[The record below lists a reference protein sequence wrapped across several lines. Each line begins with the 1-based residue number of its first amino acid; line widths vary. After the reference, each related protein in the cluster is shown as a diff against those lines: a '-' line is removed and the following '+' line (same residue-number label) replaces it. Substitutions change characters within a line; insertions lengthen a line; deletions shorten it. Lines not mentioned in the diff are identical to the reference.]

1 MSKGMTAKLK
11 VAARTAGADLVGIAN
26 IGRFDGIDP
35 QHHPASIFPE
45 VRSVVVL
52 GKRVVRG
59 CLRGVEEG
67 THMQALNVYA
77 LNWVP
82 DRFLAETTVAVASF
96 LEDHRCE
103 SVPVP
108 FLPVE
113 TPAMGVAVT
122 EGRPLPNVTID
133 FDGAAVRAGL
143 GALGAMGVL
152 MTPRFGHRQVLQ
164 MILTDAE
171 LTPDPLSEFDP
182 CKDCEACRS
191 GCPLGA
197 VGERRAVT
205 ILDRVYRVAA
215 VNKSVC
221 GRCRNGAQANRYHHA
236 AGPHRLGASCMR
248 ACVCAIAG
256 KLDDRFSM
264 SFRQRPAWKI
274 GTGGVAEL
282 ETAR

>member
-1 MSKGMTAKLK
+1 MTQGLK
-11 VAARTAGADLVGIAN
+11 AELVVAAKTAGADLVGVAD
-26 IGRFDGIDP
+26 IGRFEGIDA

-45 VRSVVVL
+45 VRSVIVL

-67 THMQALNVYA
+67 THMQALSVYA

-96 LEDHRCE
+96 LEDRRYE

-113 TPAMGVAVT
+113 TPPMGVAVA
-122 EGRPLPNVTID
+122 EGRSLPNVTID
-133 FDGAAVRAGL
+133 FDDAAVRAGL
-143 GALGAMGVL
+143 GAMGAMGVL

-171 LTPDPLSEFDP
+171 LTSDPLSRFDP
-182 CKDCEACRS
+182 CGDCEACGS

-197 VGERRAVT
+197 VGERRAVE
-205 ILDRVYRVAA
+205 ILGRVYRVAA
-215 VNKSVC
+215 VNKAVC
-221 GRCRNGAQANRYHHA
+221 GRCRNGAQANRYHPA
-236 AGPHRLGASCMR
+236 GGPHRMGAACMR

-256 KLDDRFSM
+256 KLKDPFGM
-264 SFRQRPAWKI
+264 AFRQRPAWRV
-274 GTGGVAEL
+274 GPSGLTEL
-282 ETAR
+282 EVAR